1 MASFFRGWQRRNQQQ
16 LHAASPRT
24 EDQVQQLLR
33 LLPKYRVILYNDDY
47 NSMDHVVEALVR
59 TVTSLTAHDAVQIML
74 EAHTYGQAQ
83 VIICLKELAEHYREG
98 LERSGLTSTIEP
110 A

>member
-1 MASFFRGWQRRNQQQ
+1 MATFFRGWQRRNQQQ
-16 LHAASPRT
+16 PRAASPRT

-33 LLPKYRVILYNDDY
+33 LLPKYRVLLHNDDY
-47 NSMDHVVEALVR
+47 NSMDHVVQALLR
-59 TVTSLTAHDAVQIML
+59 TVTSLTSHDAVQIML

-98 LERSGLTSTIEP
+98 LEHHGLTSTIEP

>member
-1 MASFFRGWQRRNQQQ
+1 MATFFRGWQRRSQQQ
-16 LHAASPRT
+16 PRAASPRT

-33 LLPKYRVILYNDDY
+33 LLPKYRVILHNDDY
-47 NSMDHVVEALVR
+47 NTMDHVVEALMR

-74 EAHTYGQAQ
+74 EAHTNGQAQ
-83 VIICLKELAEHYREG
+83 VIICLKEIAEHYRES
-98 LERSGLTSTIEP
+98 LEHNGLTSTIEP